1 MNFAELYRN
10 NKQAVEDALSSMW
23 CGETNNDSQKAY
35 VEQLKAII
43 KNIFAPDN
51 AVPLVQCMNSYRSVF
66 SVTPEVAESIVG
78 NCWRKTIKKEY

>member
-43 KNIFAPDN
+43 KNIFAKKQD
-51 AVPLVQCMNSYRSVF
+51 
-66 SVTPEVAESIVG
+66 SIVVRYSKIIVCSVLFVLCVAALA
-78 NCWRKTIKKEY
+78 NQSYNPFIYFRF